1 MMDKSDK
8 EGSEIKEYRTTWK
21 ETWRAEQNLE
31 KTQGN
36 RKGEQKI
43 VLKTKRM
50 SEKAN
55 SYAQRTFEAVG
66 SDIAVVRCFNQLRL
80 SH

>member
-1 MMDKSDK
+1 
-8 EGSEIKEYRTTWK
+8 
-21 ETWRAEQNLE
+21 LE